1 MRFLLPSIIA
11 AIAAATAATSFAAG
25 NLNPEMSALMDS
37 YRAEAGVASFSAEAG
52 RKLFYSTRM
61 HSRKNEMR
69 GCTTCHT
76 KDPSAMGKTRVGKP
90 IKPISPAANPER
102 LTDPKKVKKWFR
114 RNCKWVLERECTPK
128 EKGDFITYMMSL

>member
-1 MRFLLPSIIA
+1 MILV
-11 AIAAATAATSFAAG
+11 AIAALAATSFAG
-25 NLNPEMSALMDS
+25 DRLGPEMSALMDS
-37 YRAEAGVASFSAEAG
+37 YRADAGVAAFSAEGG
-52 RKLFYSTRM
+52 RELFNSTRM
-61 HSRKNEMR
+61 HSKNNEMR

-76 KDPSAMGKTRVGKP
+76 KDPLAMGKTRVGKP
-90 IKPISPAANPER
+90 IEPISPAANPRR